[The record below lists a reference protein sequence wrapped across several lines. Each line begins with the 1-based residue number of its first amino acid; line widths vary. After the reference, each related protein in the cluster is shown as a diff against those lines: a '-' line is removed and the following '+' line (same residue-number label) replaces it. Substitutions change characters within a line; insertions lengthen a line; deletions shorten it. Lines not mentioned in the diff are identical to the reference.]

1 MINPDSDRFFK
12 HGQFQYFFIK
22 VVNTLIGRFF
32 NEFAICSSFIRFLFE
47 SLSEYF
53 MIVIS

>member
-12 HGQFQYFFIK
+12 HGQFQYFLYQGK
-22 VVNTLIGRFF
+22 T
-32 NEFAICSSFIRFLFE
+32 ICSSFIRFLFE
-47 SLSEYF
+47 SLSRYF